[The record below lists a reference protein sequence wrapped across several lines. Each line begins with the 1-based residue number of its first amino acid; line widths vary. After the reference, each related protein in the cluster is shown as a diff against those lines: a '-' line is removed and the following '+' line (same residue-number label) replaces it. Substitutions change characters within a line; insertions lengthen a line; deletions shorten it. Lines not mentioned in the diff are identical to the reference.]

1 MTEPT
6 WRSSSARA
14 LTALARPLMAS
25 GEWVGKVSSWLV
37 IGVALL
43 VLTTVLLNALGINEV
58 ARWQDKVLLLGDAI
72 TINSVTEMQWHLFGL
87 LTLLGG
93 TYALHHDTHVRVD
106 LVYHG
111 LSQRNRAII
120 DVLGHLIFLLPFC
133 VLIAWLSRHFV
144 EMSFVSH
151 EQSNYGGLTDRWII
165 KAALPLGLLFLA
177 VNALGQVLENIAFL
191 LDPTQFPDR
200 LEKAHAG

>member
-1 MTEPT
+1 MRTTLIRAALACAVLVTLSVAPALAQSQVRGKVVDAKTGEPIEG
-6 WRSSSARA
+6 ARVSVQTA
-14 LTALARPLMAS
+14 MFGWDRRGERTDAEGKFRVQGLTPGRYVALARS
-25 GEWVGKVSSWLV
+25 GCYWERQSG
-37 IGVALL
+37 
-43 VLTTVLLNALGINEV
+43 
-58 ARWQDKVLLLGDAI
+58 
-72 TINSVTEMQWHLFGL
+72 F
-87 LTLLGG
+87 GG
-93 TYALHHDTHVRVD
+93 TTAEIIANDFID
-106 LVYHG
+106 FSG
-111 LSQRNRAII
+111 RAII

-191 LDPTQFPDR
+191 LDPKQFPDR